1 MQKRLIH
8 LSRRAV
14 LGLAKTHKRPA
25 MGHRLLRMLVDLAH
39 GCIFN
44 CPSLTMHTDLDRWT
58 AFWKNL
64 CGLYYLARLSLFL
77 YSVLEAVVSPLD
89 DGNGAR
95 PRAWLKIA
103 CINYQPSGR
112 PTGTRFLQC
121 ATLTVT
127 LRLQKVG
134 NTRADSTWHQIPI
147 RKVIVLG
154 I

>member
-44 CPSLTMHTDLDRWT
+44 CPSLTMHTDLHSWT

-64 CGLYYLARLSLFL
+64 CGLYCLARLSLFL

-95 PRAWLKIA
+95 PSAR
-103 CINYQPSGR
+103 G
-112 PTGTRFLQC
+112 
-121 ATLTVT
+121 
-127 LRLQKVG
+127 
-134 NTRADSTWHQIPI
+134 
-147 RKVIVLG
+147 
-154 I
+154 